1 MLRTKRAVGAQLCMA
16 DVQWVAQMADKDR
29 RDKDRHSRTGPR
41 ARTLAI
47 AATLAVTTGSL
58 AYLLLWR
65 SKSSSPCTLHQ
76 RHTATAQLLPPPAH
90 YASATHLIMVAGHAV
105 YVASSRTAADVVK
118 EESWFLE
125 SFQHGQL
132 STMLAHIRRGVELA
146 AADNRS
152 LLIFSGGETRA
163 AAGPRSEALSY
174 WEAAEALGW
183 YGTPYVRERSVLEPH
198 ARDSLENLLFALC
211 RFYEVAGRY
220 PERVTV
226 VSFGFKRR
234 RFVELHRAALRLPRS
249 RFAYVGIDP
258 HGLGLDVLK
267 GEISHSSKPF
277 ERDPYG
283 CAEAELQRKRAAR
296 DPFRRGARYADGC
309 PALTA
314 LLEHCEP
321 SAFRGPLPWSA
332 HVGDDEDTDG
342 SFGSRRRQLAP
353 SGQADV
359 VVVRTARDY
368 HTLSEGDRSHT

>member
-1 MLRTKRAVGAQLCMA
+1 MA
-16 DVQWVAQMADKDR
+16 DVQAVAQMADKDR

>member
-1 MLRTKRAVGAQLCMA
+1 
-16 DVQWVAQMADKDR
+16 
-29 RDKDRHSRTGPR
+29 
-41 ARTLAI
+41 
-47 AATLAVTTGSL
+47 
-58 AYLLLWR
+58 
-65 SKSSSPCTLHQ
+65 
-76 RHTATAQLLPPPAH
+76 
-90 YASATHLIMVAGHAV
+90 MVAGHAV